1 MTELAIQVKKKKKKD
16 LYVSVTAVQVTD
28 IKNIYKIR
36 KVYERLILSSSDK
49 GRESLSMPKD

>member
-1 MTELAIQVKKKKKKD
+1 MTELAIQVKKKKY

-28 IKNIYKIR
+28 IKNIYKIW
-36 KVYERLILSSSDK
+36 KVYETLILSSSDK